1 MKRHTLPAIA
11 LAVLTV
17 AGTSLPAMAMAADG
31 PEGTWKITSNRGRV
45 SILRLQVDAG
55 KLTGELLDHQGPR
68 SDIENASYADG
79 RISFEVSQSRRGET
93 YTVRYRGM
101 LKGDKIEGTT
111 EVQRPGRSWSSD
123 WQAIRTTP
131 QPVADTLSA
140 PPVAADIDLT
150 KENYQLWRDHILPE
164 TNEMAWTEIPWLTTF
179 KDGILAAD
187 NAGKPLLLWT
197 MNGHPLGCT

>member
-1 MKRHTLPAIA
+1 MRRHTLHAIV
-11 LAVLTV
+11 LAVLIGS
-17 AGTSLPAMAMAADG
+17 AWLLPAVAMAADG
-31 PEGTWKITSNRGRV
+31 PAGTWKITSDRGRV
-45 SILRLQVDAG
+45 SILRLQMDDG

-68 SDIENASYADG
+68 SDIEKARYADG
-79 RISFEVSQSRRGET
+79 RLSFELSQSRRGER
-93 YTVRYRGM
+93 YTARYSGT

-111 EVQRPGRSWSSD
+111 EVQRPGRSWSSN
-123 WQAIRTTP
+123 WQATRTTP
-131 QPVADTLSA
+131 QPVADELPA

-164 TNEMAWTEIPWLTTF
+164 SNEMAWTEIPWLTTF

-187 NAGKPLLLWT
+187 DAGKPLLLWT